1 MIALRARV
9 LVLPVLMNGFRS
21 HACLRCI
28 SLSVRTSTE
37 NESQSRTSAMTDQ
50 VHPIVYLHD
59 TRSEHYVKSPV
70 SVSAMNRQSVVAN
83 IGSYIRI

>member
-1 MIALRARV
+1 MLPGADERAR
-9 LVLPVLMNGFRS
+9 GS

-50 VHPIVYLHD
+50 VQPTVYLLD
-59 TRSEHYVKSPV
+59 TRSEHYVKLNIKSPV
-70 SVSAMNRQSVVAN
+70 IGLEDEVVAHF
-83 IGSYIRI
+83 GSYIRI